1 MLTQG
6 FASHRKLT
14 GREPDAVVFSSFL
27 WDMQRWGRF
36 FPGKVLE
43 RGLSTET
50 IQEWSADLIAVLA
63 LIKVRQ
69 WALMSCRMCKAYVL
83 LLMVLLGL

>member
-1 MLTQG
+1 MRSVGRLEVISQG

-50 IQEWSADLIAVLA
+50 IQEWSADFGAVLA

-69 WALMSCRMCKAYVL
+69 WTFRKCCMCMA
-83 LLMVLLGL
+83 

>member
-1 MLTQG
+1 MLSQG
-6 FASHRKLT
+6 FASHQKLT

-50 IQEWSADLIAVLA
+50 VQEWSADFEAVLA

-69 WALMSCRMCKAYVL
+69 WAFMICCIGKA
-83 LLMVLLGL
+83 